1 MFSVFWSWNILSNSA
16 PQGSNSFLFFYLIW
30 GQKLDGYQLCS
41 LGFAGKLG
49 RHFGIHLM
57 KYPNAGKTEN
67 RSMYR
72 HETNPLDE
80 LGELR
85 HLLVRFI
92 FTWTS
97 LTSVA
102 EQLHSFFHIM
112 TLYLGTAKNVCLKT
126 LSQDPIFPL
135 MLNLRDEG
143 NWNQNVKIWQKGKA
157 SPHCAVCHRLQHP
170 NWAPV

>member
-1 MFSVFWSWNILSNSA
+1 
-16 PQGSNSFLFFYLIW
+16 
-30 GQKLDGYQLCS
+30 
-41 LGFAGKLG
+41 
-49 RHFGIHLM
+49 M

-143 NWNQNVKIWQKGKA
+143 NWNQNVKI
-157 SPHCAVCHRLQHP
+157 
-170 NWAPV
+170 